1 MQMYNEY
8 HPYLCWLAQL
18 EGIGRKGIFA
28 LLQAAGENSL
38 LSPVCFEET
47 IPDPSA
53 SVGVPV
59 GAVGTDGSGVPA
71 GPESE
76 NPESAGLRHSS
87 LESAGPEPSIPESA
101 GLRPFRPEPA
111 NSESAG
117 LRPLNPASAY
127 AAELMAA
134 ARTLYTAS
142 ESQITFFCGE
152 AFPNT
157 GRSRQVKKLLLE
169 SRRKGRE
176 PGRIAEEL
184 EKAGIRFSCILE
196 QGFPEKLRQ
205 IPDPPFGI
213 YYRGGLPENGRPAA
227 AVIGARLASGYGR
240 DQARRFS
247 QKIASRGITVISG
260 MARGIDG
267 IAQRAALDE
276 GGKSFAV
283 LGCGVDICY
292 PDENRDLYDRLLQEG
307 GVISEYPPGTFPKAG
322 LFPQRNRIISGLAD
336 LVLVIEARK
345 KSGTLITVDM
355 ALEQGREVFA
365 LPGRVCDSLSDGCN
379 RLIRQGAAPATC
391 PEDILEFF
399 FGTGEA
405 KVAPARRA
413 FAGTDGEGPGVLLG
427 KTPEENDDDGF
438 IADGREAA
446 GREDESVGTG
456 RSIRPVYAEERRDPL
471 EDSILRILSAGDEMH
486 VDRVLEAVNETVNKT
501 GNETGDEENLEND
514 KVQTD
519 LSRLIPVL
527 MRMKING
534 ILEESLPGYYRRT
547 DAM

>member
-38 LSPVCFEET
+38 LPSICPAEERTGLSAAFEAGKSENST
-47 IPDPSA
+47 A
-53 SVGVPV
+53 
-59 GAVGTDGSGVPA
+59 PA
-71 GPESE
+71 GPESARLE
-76 NPESAGLRHSS
+76 PSDPGPAYPESAD
-87 LESAGPEPSIPESA
+87 
-101 GLRPFRPEPA
+101 
-111 NSESAG
+111 
-117 LRPLNPASAY
+117 
-127 AAELMAA
+127 AADLMAA
-134 ARTLYTAS
+134 ARTLYTAP
-142 ESQITFFCGE
+142 EKQINYLCGE
-152 AFPNT
+152 AFST
-157 GRSRQVKKLLLE
+157 VYRSRQAKNLLLE

-247 QKIASRGITVISG
+247 QKIASRGIIVISG

-405 KVAPARRA
+405 GEAKDASGRRA
-413 FAGTDGEGPGVLLG
+413 FAGPEGGKPGVFFG
-427 KTPEENDDDGF
+427 K
-438 IADGREAA
+438 
-446 GREDESVGTG
+446 
-456 RSIRPVYAEERRDPL
+456 RDPL
-471 EDSILRILSAGDEMH
+471 EDHILRILSAGDEMH

>member
-1 MQMYNEY
+1 V
-8 HPYLCWLAQL
+8 A
-18 EGIGRKGIFA
+18 K
-28 LLQAAGENSL
+28 
-38 LSPVCFEET
+38 
-47 IPDPSA
+47 
-53 SVGVPV
+53 
-59 GAVGTDGSGVPA
+59 
-71 GPESE
+71 
-76 NPESAGLRHSS
+76 
-87 LESAGPEPSIPESA
+87 
-101 GLRPFRPEPA
+101 
-111 NSESAG
+111 
-117 LRPLNPASAY
+117 
-127 AAELMAA
+127 
-134 ARTLYTAS
+134 
-142 ESQITFFCGE
+142 
-152 AFPNT
+152 
-157 GRSRQVKKLLLE
+157 
-169 SRRKGRE
+169 
-176 PGRIAEEL
+176 
-184 EKAGIRFSCILE
+184 
-196 QGFPEKLRQ
+196 
-205 IPDPPFGI
+205 
-213 YYRGGLPENGRPAA
+213 
-227 AVIGARLASGYGR
+227 
-240 DQARRFS
+240 
-247 QKIASRGITVISG
+247 
-260 MARGIDG
+260 
-267 IAQRAALDE
+267 
-276 GGKSFAV
+276 
-283 LGCGVDICY
+283 
-292 PDENRDLYDRLLQEG
+292 
-307 GVISEYPPGTFPKAG
+307 
-322 LFPQRNRIISGLAD
+322 LFPPRNRIISGLSD

-355 ALEQGREVFA
+355 ALEQGREVYA
-365 LPGRVCDSLSDGCN
+365 LPGRVSDALSDGCN

-405 KVAPARRA
+405 KAAPARRA